1 MPHGAGA
8 ARDHRFCDDRRLNGD
23 RLVATKPPLVE
34 VISGGEVNGASA
46 FTVDGP
52 GAAVIQDLA
61 VAGVTANGFGVGVDV
76 LASPSVTVQRNQFGV
91 LADANAVAGPL
102 MRAGVRITGG
112 EKDRRVSQ
120 NLISRGGCPR
130 RAMGCRAL
138 PTTPEIAW
146 VAAAHYRSPTGGSG
160 TCR

>member
-1 MPHGAGA
+1 VTIDGSTATGWS
-8 ARDHRFCDDRRLNGD
+8 
-23 RLVATKPPLVE
+23 ATKPPLVE

-52 GAAVIQDLA
+52 GAAVIQDLT

-91 LADANAVAGPL
+91 IADANAVAGPL

-130 RAMGCRAL
+130 RA
-138 PTTPEIAW
+138 W
-146 VAAAHYRSPTGGSG
+146 VAARCQRHLRSPGSLPPTIDHRTVARERAG
-160 TCR
+160 RS

>member
-1 MPHGAGA
+1 MTIDGSTATGWS
-8 ARDHRFCDDRRLNGD
+8 
-23 RLVATKPPLVE
+23 ATKPPLVE

-91 LADANAVAGPL
+91 IADANAVAGPL

-138 PTTPEIAW
+138 PTTPEIACFAAPTIDHRT
-146 VAAAHYRSPTGGSG
+146 VARERAGRS
-160 TCR
+160 